1 MSCFSKITKIPLRKE
16 TKVLANGSK
25 NVFVSILAI
34 GGIGKRALN
43 YKLSKL
49 EGTFIRHKIAS
60 EAKMKEGDID
70 RYNEKLN

>member
-1 MSCFSKITKIPLRKE
+1 MKPCNVKLISIP
-16 TKVLANGSK
+16 ANGSK

-34 GGIGKRALN
+34 GGIGKRVLN